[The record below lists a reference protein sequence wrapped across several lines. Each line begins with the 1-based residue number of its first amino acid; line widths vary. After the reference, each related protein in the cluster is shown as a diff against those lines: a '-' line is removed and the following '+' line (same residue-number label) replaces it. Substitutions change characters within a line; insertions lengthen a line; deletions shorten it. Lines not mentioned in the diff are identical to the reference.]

1 MRGHGYTVAASS
13 IEECVFR
20 AIYTMENAAVQ
31 TSSIL
36 LSGAAR
42 GAARETVSI
51 DYLEENEVADATQ
64 ISVAGWGRAWASWA
78 REVKFTA
85 LYASVD

>member
-1 MRGHGYTVAASS
+1 MRGHGYTVAASG

-31 TSSIL
+31 TSSML
-36 LSGAAR
+36 LNGAAR
-42 GAARETVSI
+42 GAGNEIVGVEYLREDEI
-51 DYLEENEVADATQ
+51 ADATQ

-78 REVKFTA
+78 REVQVTE
-85 LYASVD
+85 LYASID